1 MFHRFRARSPW
12 SCKPGNFTTGWTWCR
27 VNDCY
32 MCYYWFLNCNLPK
45 SNRKG
50 SQTLN
55 TGYIMMTSLLVSSSD
70 LVIGATFVLIAWNS
84 HLDLLN
90 TLNTH
95 FSNHFFGWIR
105 SHLGH
110 FSNRNHF
117 LRRSAVSKPPWVT
130 DVFFCHF
137 RGLLDPGSSEQ
148 LPMGRHEC
156 RCRQYQRGAGGAG
169 DGCDSWNM

>member
-1 MFHRFRARSPW
+1 MMQGQWLLYVLLLVFELQSTKVQQKGF
-12 SCKPGNFTTGWTWCR
+12 
-27 VNDCY
+27 
-32 MCYYWFLNCNLPK
+32 
-45 SNRKG
+45 SN
-50 SQTLN
+50 N

-95 FSNHFFGWIR
+95 FSNHFFGWIL

-117 LRRSAVSKPPWVT
+117 LRRSVSKPPWVT
-130 DVFFCHF
+130 DVFLSLSRPFGSWVF
-137 RGLLDPGSSEQ
+137 WTTSYGSSWMPVPAVSTRRWWGWWWLWLMEYVNQ
-148 LPMGRHEC
+148 PYPNATMT
-156 RCRQYQRGAGGAG
+156 YQKWWG
-169 DGCDSWNM
+169 SF